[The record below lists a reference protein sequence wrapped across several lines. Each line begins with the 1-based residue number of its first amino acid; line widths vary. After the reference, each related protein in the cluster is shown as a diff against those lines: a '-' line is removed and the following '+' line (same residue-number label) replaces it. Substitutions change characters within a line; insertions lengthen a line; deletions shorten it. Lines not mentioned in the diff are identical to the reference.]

1 MRRPTV
7 QDASRRTH
15 TNEFRHHQ
23 ADSFENSWTAAPR
36 EVEGASGL
44 GLLGECGT
52 RLNGVTPLN
61 GFMVQLYGTSP
72 VCIINDNGPAHDG
85 SGVHWVCDSGRNS
98 FDPGQPCT
106 TH

>member
-23 ADSFENSWTAAPR
+23 ADSFENSWSAAPR

-52 RLNGVTPLN
+52 RLNGVLEIWDHGHYGRHYTM
-61 GFMVQLYGTSP
+61 GF
-72 VCIINDNGPAHDG
+72 
-85 SGVHWVCDSGRNS
+85 
-98 FDPGQPCT
+98 
-106 TH
+106 